1 MKFKKKKILYLFI
14 IFITTLILLFILNI
28 KFDYQANKIA
38 YKDQFQSKI
47 FPLFDSLPDKF
58 KSTLMIYS
66 GKRSFNNLFNDYN
79 VKFLPQTEYIQLD
92 LKKFKTS
99 FDKSLSRTFF
109 IEIFQDNLLLVSKSG
124 EFYKANLLD
133 IKNKNID
140 KISEKIILKNLKK
153 ENEDIVIND
162 ILVIEDKIFVLKAT
176 ENNIQNDN
184 CGKLEIYYSN
194 IRDILK
200 FNHFKTFDECTGAN
214 LAAGGMQKYYYNN
227 KPGILISTAGSSND
241 PLTSPAQNDNT
252 IFGKIIFVNS
262 ETKEVITISKGHR
275 NPQGLAVKE
284 NIILSTEH
292 GPKGGDELNKIVYG
306 KNYGWPISS
315 YGVPYPDRNEK
326 NLKFEKSHVH
336 KGFQEPI
343 YVFLSSVGISEL
355 IFLPNSFHSA
365 WKDNVIVSSLN
376 GRSLFRIKFSDNNYD
391 KVLYIEKIFI
401 GERIRDLKYSS
412 NQNLIVLALEDTGV
426 LGVLDIKK

>member
-1 MKFKKKKILYLFI
+1 MKFKNKKIIYSFI
-14 IFITTLILLFILNI
+14 ILIITLILLFILNI
-28 KFDYQANKIA
+28 KFDYQANKIK
-38 YKDQFQSKI
+38 YKDQFQNKI
-47 FPLFDSLPDKF
+47 FPLFDSLPDKL

-109 IEIFQDNLLLVSKSG
+109 IEIFQDNLFLVSKSG

-133 IKNKNID
+133 IKNKSID
-140 KISEKIILKNLKK
+140 KISEKIILNNLKK
-153 ENEDIVIND
+153 ENENIVIND

-176 ENNIQNDN
+176 ENNIQNNN

-194 IRDILK
+194 IKDILK
-200 FNHFKTFDECTGAN
+200 FNHFKTFDECTGAT

-227 KPGILISTAGSSND
+227 KPGILISTAASGND
-241 PLTSPAQNDNT
+241 PLTSAAQNDNI
-252 IFGKIIFVNS
+252 IFGKIIFVDS

-292 GPKGGDELNKIVYG
+292 GPKGGDEINKIIYG

-326 NLKFEKSHVH
+326 NLKFEKSHVN

-355 IFLPNSFHSA
+355 IFLPNSFHSE

-376 GRSLFRIKFSDNNYD
+376 GRSLFRIKFSDTNYD

-412 NQNLIVLALEDTGV
+412 NQNLIVLALEDSGV
-426 LGVLDIKK
+426 LGVLGIKE